1 LRAAPA
7 RVTGQAK
14 CRGRHPKAACVSIA
28 QFVKD
33 PLEGK
38 TSLSR
43 VIWLYGFLG
52 SILYGSL
59 ELFLDPEN
67 QFVMRVYTIVGLIFT
82 VYCIVGTY
90 RCANNTKSPWLARSA
105 RIGSIIL
112 LLLLPVLTYLELSGA
127 VTIADLLGGQLPE

>member
-1 LRAAPA
+1 
-7 RVTGQAK
+7 
-14 CRGRHPKAACVSIA
+14 VSIA

-43 VIWLYGFLG
+43 VVWLYGFLG

-90 RCANNTKSPWLARSA
+90 RCSNNTKSPWLARSA

>member
-1 LRAAPA
+1 
-7 RVTGQAK
+7 VTLT
-14 CRGRHPKAACVSIA
+14 
-28 QFVKD
+28 QFVKE

-43 VIWLYGFLG
+43 VIWLYGLVG
-52 SILYGSL
+52 SLVYGSL
-59 ELFLDPEN
+59 ELFLNPEN

-90 RCANNTKSPWLARSA
+90 RCAKNSKSLWAARSA

-112 LLLLPVLTYLELSGA
+112 LLLLPVLTYLELTGA